1 MQVIQSIDEIKAFV
15 RSVRG
20 QNKIIGFVPTMGYL
34 HEGHLTLIREA
45 RNQTDFVVVSIFVNP
60 LQFGVGEDYQEY
72 PRDLRRDTSLAEAAG
87 ADVIFAPQVREMYP
101 QGYSTFVEV
110 EKLTDK
116 LCGRSRPGH
125 FKGVTTVVTKLF
137 NIVQPDI
144 AFFGQKDAQQAAVLQ
159 KMAKDLNMNLT
170 IQIHPT
176 VREKD
181 GLAMSSRNSYLNPEE
196 RAAALCLYR
205 SLEAAKNLIDA
216 GERNTGALKQKIEG
230 LIGQE
235 PLARIDY
242 VEILSFPELA
252 ETEYLK
258 GSSLA
263 ALAVFIGRTRLIDN
277 IIVEV

>member
-1 MQVIQSIDEIKAFV
+1 
-15 RSVRG
+15 
-20 QNKIIGFVPTMGYL
+20 
-34 HEGHLTLIREA
+34 
-45 RNQTDFVVVSIFVNP
+45 VSIFVNP

-72 PRDLRRDTSLAEAAG
+72 PRDLSRDTSLAEAAG

-170 IQIHPT
+170 IQIRPT

-205 SLEAAKNLIDA
+205 SLEAAKNLVDA
-216 GERNTGALKQKIEG
+216 GERNTGALKKKIEG

-258 GSSLA
+258 DSSLA
-263 ALAVFIGRTRLIDN
+263 AAAVFIGRTRLIDN

>member
-72 PRDLRRDTSLAEAAG
+72 PRDLRRDSSLAEAAG

-101 QGYSTFVEV
+101 QGYSTFVDV

-159 KMAKDLNMNLT
+159 KMATDLNMNLT
-170 IQIHPT
+170 IQIRPT

-205 SLEAAKNLIDA
+205 SLEAAKDLVDA

-242 VEILSFPELA
+242 VEVLSFPELA

-263 ALAVFIGRTRLIDN
+263 AAAVFIGRTRLIDN